1 MQAAYA
7 AVQDCASG
15 PMCVCKPIATLPRSS
30 AKRKQP
36 HMEDDDHAYQEES
49 ASRYTVAMS
58 KLGFALAELE

>member
-15 PMCVCKPIATLPRSS
+15 PMCVRKPRATLPRSS
-30 AKRKQP
+30 AKRKQA

-49 ASRYTVAMS
+49 ATRLTVAIC